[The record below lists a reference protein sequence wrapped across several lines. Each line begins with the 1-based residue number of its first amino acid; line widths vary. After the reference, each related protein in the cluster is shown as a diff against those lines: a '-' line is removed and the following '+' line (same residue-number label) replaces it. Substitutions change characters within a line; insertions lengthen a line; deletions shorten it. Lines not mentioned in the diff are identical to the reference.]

1 MSLNNFLLISIYN
14 FFLHEVVVTEI
25 VKNMLDAI
33 PPSSDMIRLK
43 SNNYELVLKYL
54 KNRS

>member
-1 MSLNNFLLISIYN
+1 MKLL
-14 FFLHEVVVTEI
+14 LPEI
-25 VKNMLDAI
+25 KNMLDAI
-33 PPSSDMIRLK
+33 PPSSDIIRLK